1 MAFRQAWKV
10 SWWVTRLGARAVL
23 WAGWL
28 VLLSVL
34 AAQLY
39 VLSSRHIL
47 LPESVRHA
55 IETRLAEHGLRVKLG
70 LVRID
75 FSGDVRCEDVQV
87 GPVSM
92 EVPLLT
98 ASSVYTNIDIGRLLI
113 GELSLSEVRVSG
125 LDLHLPGMQSLSGV
139 DEVMVGGVDLEL
151 HQSGREI
158 VVSHLAGYF
167 RQVPVH
173 VYGRFPVPR
182 GQVGTQS
189 PSFSEQVKT
198 YSTAWLGVARQ
209 IQAADGWLG
218 AFDTARVDIKLMA
231 LGNAGLKAKVV
242 FRAAGIDLGKLPGG
256 ATGYLIGVRADS
268 TLPLSEL
275 GRVPV
280 DIEGAV
286 ASLQLPREITAQGL
300 AFRLSGAPGGEYG
313 FAPSLLELELG
324 SLRWRE
330 IEIGPLA
337 STASQ
342 PEDGR
347 FAADVSLTLA
357 GAPWRLQGTV
367 EPKTGTAEVALDGF
381 VEAATLTFAGRQ
393 IGRELGKLLVPAQPA
408 PLHVKAAF
416 APGWKLARAQGSLH
430 SGHVLVGGVPLDE
443 TGTEFTYDGKRVFCD
458 NLVLRLGDSLA
469 HGSYEMDASTM
480 DFRFLLTGG
489 LRPMGIDKWFHTW
502 WSDFWSTFTFNAS
515 LPVADVDVLGRW
527 GDLTATQVFV
537 QADCADTG
545 LKGVTFERVR
555 TRLFL
560 RPHWFDIRHFE
571 VTRAGHGA
579 QGWLS
584 RTLDLDKNTWTTM
597 EFDVESTL
605 PLETI
610 GELFKQESA
619 ELLAPYAFTVPPLL
633 KLNGRVDSAAAVGG
647 KHEHIDI
654 DLSSTGAM
662 TYHGFPL
669 SELKV
674 KALLRDERIELPELA
689 VVFARGAA
697 KGKALVQGPADARRL
712 SFNIALADANLGA
725 AMQAVAQLQPKSAAA
740 PAVRES
746 GKAARARQALYDQG
760 KLELTLAAEGL
771 YADFFSFNGT
781 GRAVIHGSELGQ
793 LNLFGPLSEALS
805 GKLINL
811 GSFSLN
817 RVEAPFALQ
826 GERLRFDELRITGPS
841 ALIQA
846 KGYYRMRD
854 GALDFTTKVF
864 PFDENSSVVGNAVGF
879 VLTPFSRALEVKLHG
894 TLNSPSWVFAY
905 GPSRLLNT
913 LIGGEKKDAPP
924 SVPPAPP
931 SVFTVTPNGP

>member
-1 MAFRQAWKV
+1 M

-23 WAGWL
+23 WASWL
-28 VLLSVL
+28 LLLSVL

-47 LPESVRHA
+47 LPASARHA
-55 IETRLAEHGLRVKLG
+55 IEARLAEHGLRVKLG

-75 FSGDVRCEDVQV
+75 FSGDVRCEDVRV
-87 GPVSM
+87 GPLSM
-92 EVPLLT
+92 EDPLVT
-98 ASSVYTNIDIGRLLI
+98 VSSVYTNIDLGNLLM

-125 LDLHLPGMQSLSGV
+125 MDLHLPGMQSLSGV

-151 HQSGREI
+151 HRSGREI
-158 VVSHLAGYF
+158 VLSHLAGYV
-167 RQVPVH
+167 RQVPVQ
-173 VYGRFPVPR
+173 VYGRFPTPSAQD
-182 GQVGTQS
+182 GAQS
-189 PSFSEQVKT
+189 ASLKEQVKT
-198 YSTAWLGVARQ
+198 LSTAWLGVARQ
-209 IQAADGWLG
+209 IQAADSWLG
-218 AFDTARVDIKLMA
+218 AFDTPRVDIKLMA
-231 LGNAGLKAKVV
+231 EGNAGAEAKVE

-256 ATGYLIGVRADS
+256 ATGFLFGVRADS

-275 GRVPV
+275 GRVPL

-300 AFRLSGAPGGEYG
+300 AFRLSGAPGGAYG
-313 FAPSLLELELG
+313 FAPSLLELEFA

-347 FAADVSLTLA
+347 FAVDLSLSLA
-357 GAPWRLQGTV
+357 GAPWRVQGTV

-393 IGRELGKLLVPAQPA
+393 IGRELGNLLIPAQPA
-408 PLHVKAAF
+408 PLHVRASF

-443 TGTEFTYDGKRVFCD
+443 TGAEFTYDGKRVFCD

-469 HGSYEMDASTM
+469 HGSYEMDARTM

-489 LRPMGIDKWFHTW
+489 LRPMGIDKWFHSW

-545 LKGVTFERVR
+545 LKGVNFERVR

-560 RPHWFDIRHFE
+560 RPHWFDIRHFD
-571 VTRAGHGA
+571 VIRAGHGA

-584 RTLDLDKNTWTTM
+584 RTLNLDKNTWTTM
-597 EFDVESTL
+597 EFEVDSTL

-619 ELLAPYAFTVPPLL
+619 ELLAPYAFTAPPLL
-633 KLNGRVDSAAAVGG
+633 KLRGRVASAAAVGG

-669 SELKV
+669 ADLKV

-689 VVFARGAA
+689 VVFARGGA
-697 KGKALVQGPADARRL
+697 KGTALVQGPADARRL

-725 AMQAVAQLQPKSAAA
+725 AMQAVAQLQPNTAAA
-740 PAVRES
+740 PAVSES
-746 GKAARARQALYDQG
+746 GKAARARQTLYDQG
-760 KLELTLAAEGL
+760 KLDLTLAAEGM
-771 YADFFSFNGT
+771 YSDFFSFNGN

-805 GKLINL
+805 GSLINL

-846 KGYYRMRD
+846 KGFYRLRD
-854 GALDFTTKVF
+854 GTLDFATKVF

-879 VLTPFSRALEVKLHG
+879 VLTPFSRALEVKLTG
-894 TLNSPSWVFAY
+894 TLNSPSWIFAY

-931 SVFTVTPNGP
+931 STPSAPPSEPATTPNAP